1 MKFDMGRA
9 WNEATAMIAA
19 NRTVLL
25 VIAAVFFFLP
35 AVAFSL
41 LVPGAMAMET
51 LDPANPLA
59 ALGAMFFIG
68 FLIYLIVTYIGTLAM
83 LNLLSDRTRPT
94 VGQAI
99 GAGAKGFLPYFLAQ
113 ILLFLGLG
121 LLAAIIFGIAG
132 AIGVVLMV
140 LAALIVVP
148 VLVWL
153 YTKFSLTAA
162 VIAVEHVY
170 NPIKAL
176 ARSWKLVSGNSLRL
190 FAFYLVL
197 LVTFIVVYIV
207 LSLIIALPTALL
219 GAEAALI
226 ATAILQGLLGMVFT
240 ILFIAII
247 AAVHSQ
253 LAGPNIREVQETFE

>member
-19 NRTVLL
+19 NRNVLL

-35 AVAFSL
+35 ALALGLLAPGMMTVNSL
-41 LVPGAMAMET
+41 DLE
-51 LDPANPLA
+51 NPLA
-59 ALGAMFFIG
+59 ALGGLVLVG
-68 FLIYLIVTYIGTLAM
+68 FLIYLIVTYIGWLAM

-99 GAGAKGFLPYFLAQ
+99 GAGVKGFLPYFLSQ
-113 ILLFLGLG
+113 ILVILGLG
-121 LLAAIIFGIAG
+121 LLVGIVLGIAG
-132 AIGVVLMV
+132 AVHYALLIL
-140 LAALIVVP
+140 LALIVVP
-148 VLVWL
+148 VAIWM
-153 YTKFSLTAA
+153 YAKFSLTAA

-170 NPIKAL
+170 NPVRAL
-176 ARSWKLVSGNSLRL
+176 MRSWKLVSGNSLRL
-190 FAFYLVL
+190 IAFYLVL
-197 LVTFIVVYIV
+197 AVTFFVVFIV

-226 ATAILQGLLGMVFT
+226 ASAILQGLLGMVFT
-240 ILFIAII
+240 ILLIAII

-253 LAGPNIREVQETFE
+253 LAGPNMREVRETFE